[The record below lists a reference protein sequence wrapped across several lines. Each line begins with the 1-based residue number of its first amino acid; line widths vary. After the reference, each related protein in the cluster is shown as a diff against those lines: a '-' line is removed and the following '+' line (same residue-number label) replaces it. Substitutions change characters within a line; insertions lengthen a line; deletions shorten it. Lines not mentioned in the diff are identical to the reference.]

1 MIVRCEG
8 VCGMGSKSIMKEKSY
23 VIMKAASKEA
33 LELVTERSL
42 KKQAPEHVKVH
53 RLKKEQIQAFVS
65 LYNRCF
71 IASPDPFCPLTIEE
85 AKKLDTEGIFVAELW
100 GTPSGFIACFVENR
114 GARPYGE
121 ITGIGVLP
129 HRRRKGVAAS
139 LIRAAAD
146 YFIGAGVDEIYC
158 EVYED
163 NTPSKMLIST
173 YGFRE
178 VGRRS
183 FPVETPQ
190 GTSTE
195 TQLPGGKIMRRLGF
209 RPRPGCESC
218 RDI

>member
-1 MIVRCEG
+1 MA
-8 VCGMGSKSIMKEKSY
+8 SKSIVREKSY
-23 VIMKAASKEA
+23 VIMKADAKEA
-33 LELVTERSL
+33 LELVTERSV
-42 KKQAPEHVKVH
+42 KKQAPEHINVH
-53 RLKKEQIQAFVS
+53 RLERDQIQAFVG

-85 AKKLDTEGIFVAELW
+85 AKKLDTEGVFVADVW
-100 GTPSGFIACFVENR
+100 GTPSGFIACFVENK
-114 GARPYGE
+114 GDRPYGE

-129 HRRRKGVAAS
+129 HRRRKGVATS

-146 YFIGAGVDEIYC
+146 YFISAGVDEVYC

-163 NTPSKMLIST
+163 NVPSKMLISS

-183 FPVETPQ
+183 FPVTTPE
-190 GTSTE
+190 GTTPE
-195 TQLPGGKIMRRLGF
+195 AQLPGGKIMRRLGL
-209 RPRPGCESC
+209 RPRPGCEDC